1 MRKWID
7 FYLKNKQS
15 FINQLIKWG
24 DTKNPFI
31 VLNSNKD
38 ALTVKDPYAKYDLV
52 AAAGLYKYV
61 SSCDKGCFEQLKK
74 FIAENRDW
82 IFGYFSYDLKNE
94 IENLNSDNFDG
105 LNFPGLYFF
114 IPQYVFL
121 IKGDKLDIGYL
132 TQFECGTSVAP
143 LFYEIETF
151 QNQEKTFKHQFIEI
165 KSRIDKDK
173 YLQTVNQIKSHI
185 QKGDIYEANFCMEF
199 FSEDVAIAPVDIYMH
214 LNKISP
220 TPFSVYFKQNDFYL
234 MSASPER
241 FLCKRAEKIISQ
253 PIKGTAKRSE
263 NENTDKVLKE
273 MLENNEKERAENV
286 MIVDLVRNDL
296 SKIAQSGSVRV
307 EELCKVYS
315 FEQVHQ
321 LISTV
326 SAIHDEGFDFTDI
339 IKSAFPPGSMTGAP
353 KMRAMQIIEQY
364 EETKRGLY
372 SGAVGYITPEQDF
385 DFNVVIRSI
394 LYNAANKYL
403 SYIVGSAITF
413 KSDAGN
419 EYEECLLKAKA
430 IEQVLKYEQRV

>member
-38 ALTVKDPYAKYDLV
+38 TLKVNDPYAKYDLV

-61 SSCDKGCFEQLKK
+61 SSCKKDCFEQLNKLIK
-74 FIAENRDW
+74 ENKDW
-82 IFGYFSYDLKNE
+82 VFGYFSYDLKNE

-105 LNFPGLYFF
+105 LNFSKMYFF
-114 IPQYVFL
+114 IPQYIFL
-121 IKGDKLDIGYL
+121 IKDDKLDIGYL

-151 QNQEKTFKHQFIEI
+151 KNPEKPLNHQSIKIKNRIE
-165 KSRIDKDK
+165 KNE
-173 YLQTVNQIKSHI
+173 YLQTVNKIKNHI
-185 QKGDIYEANFCMEF
+185 QRGDIYEANFCMEF
-199 FSEDVAIAPVDIYMH
+199 FSKDIAIEPVDIYNR

-220 TPFSVYFKQNDFYL
+220 TPFSVYFKQNEFYL

-241 FLCKRAEKIISQ
+241 FLCKRAEQIISQ
-253 PIKGTAKRSE
+253 PIKGTAARSE
-263 NENTDKVLKE
+263 NEETDKALKK
-273 MLENNEKERAENV
+273 MLENNEKEQAENV

-296 SKIAQSGSVRV
+296 SKIAKIGSVEV

-315 FEQVHQ
+315 FKQVHQ

-326 SAIHDEGFDFTDI
+326 GAILDEAYEITDI
-339 IKSAFPPGSMTGAP
+339 VEAAFPPGSMTGAP
-353 KMRAMQIIEQY
+353 KIRAMQIIEQY
-364 EETKRGLY
+364 EQTKRGLY
-372 SGAVGYITPEQDF
+372 SGAVGYISPEQDF

-394 LYNAANKYL
+394 LYNANNKYL

-413 KSDAGN
+413 KSDAEK

-430 IEQVLKYEQRV
+430 IEQVLK

>member
-7 FYLKNKQS
+7 FYLKDKQL
-15 FINQLIKWG
+15 FVNQLVKWG
-24 DTKNPFI
+24 NAKNPFI

-38 ALTVKDPYAKYDLV
+38 LISKNNPYANYDLV

-61 SSCDKGCFEQLKK
+61 SACSKNCFKQLQTL
-74 FIAENRDW
+74 IDENKDW

-94 IENLNSDNFDG
+94 IENLSSDNFDG
-105 LNFPGLYFF
+105 LNFPELYFF

-121 IKGDKLDIGYL
+121 IKDDKLDIGYL
-132 TQFECGTSVAP
+132 SQFECGTSVAP

-151 QNQEKTFKHQFIEI
+151 KYQEQTLNHQTVEI
-165 KSRIDKDK
+165 KNRIEKNK
-173 YLQTVNQIKSHI
+173 YLETVNKIKDHI

-199 FSEDVAIAPVDIYMH
+199 FSDDVDIEPLAIYNR

-220 TPFSVYFKQNDFYL
+220 SPFSVYFKQNEFYL
-234 MSASPER
+234 MSSSPER
-241 FLCKRAEKIISQ
+241 FLYKKGEQIISQ
-253 PIKGTAKRSE
+253 PIKGTAARSE
-263 NENTDKVLKE
+263 NEVEDLELKKE
-273 MLENNEKERAENV
+273 LENNEKERAENI

-296 SKIAQSGSVRV
+296 SKIAKKASVQV

-315 FEQVHQ
+315 FKQVHQ

-326 SAIHDEGFDFTDI
+326 SAIQDKHFNISEI

-353 KMRAMQIIEQY
+353 KISAMQIIEQY
-364 EETKRGLY
+364 EQTKRGLY

-394 LYNAANKYL
+394 LYNKHHKYL
-403 SYIVGSAITF
+403 SYIVGGAITF
-413 KSDAGN
+413 KSDAEK

-430 IEQVLKYEQRV
+430 MELVFK